1 MKTKL
6 LLIALVTIFSLGSC
20 TQEFI
25 CQCEISY
32 EGSQPGLP
40 DPAIKEFFIK
50 DTHAEATSKC
60 EQNSTEMTS
69 DDITMKQAC
78 RLF

>member
-6 LLIALVTIFSLGSC
+6 LLIALVSIFSFASC

-32 EGSQPGLP
+32 EGAQPGLP
-40 DPAIKEFFIK
+40 EPAIKEFFIK
-50 DTHAEATSKC
+50 DKKDEAAKKC
-60 EQNSTEMTS
+60 EENSSTQVGE
-69 DDITMKQAC
+69 DITMNQAC